1 MIGAISHSGLTWSS
15 SETRLPRSGGR
26 LPCDGA
32 LGRCA
37 GTVPQFLSLYGG
49 TPRGAKSDSPG
60 FKSNTLSSMVT
71 ASCPSKRCTI
81 HFREGGHAGRRYHR
95 AASSPRRVRIDRR
108 YRRSRADLHAD
119 PEKHEDLGG
128 CVMNGR
134 EGGHAELEFLT
145 GRGMAEVKML
155 PERSVAHGFATRVE
169 KPTDNDERAS
179 CPTLMPNRRS
189 RPITDFHRPSRA
201 VSLRI
206 RDGTQ
211 MVAAP
216 VITVTLPRGTFQ

>member
-1 MIGAISHSGLTWSS
+1 MIGAISHSGLTCSS

-37 GTVPQFLSLYGG
+37 GTV
-49 TPRGAKSDSPG
+49 
-60 FKSNTLSSMVT
+60 
-71 ASCPSKRCTI
+71 
-81 HFREGGHAGRRYHR
+81 HFREGGHAGRRHHR

-119 PEKHEDLGG
+119 PEKHEDLGV